1 MSYLIVKDLSKINI
15 HNIYLI
21 HELKLIKIKYKLD
34 KNIYSVGISFY
45 YGGIELVKDKDMFL
59 IKIEDISSIHTIQEL
74 DNFFKKAVKNYQS
87 LLNAEKNIMIKPNTA
102 IEKIYQKNIN
112 QKINVSIIIKYI
124 KKDKYNYP
132 IIHILE

>member
-1 MSYLIVKDLSKINI
+1 MSYVILKDLSKINI
-15 HNIYLI
+15 RNIYLI
-21 HELKLIKIKYKLD
+21 NELKLIKIKYKLD

-59 IKIEDISSIHTIQEL
+59 IKIEDAKSKDTMHEL
-74 DNFFKKAVKNYQS
+74 DTFFKKAVKNYQS
-87 LLNAEKNIMIKPNTA
+87 FLNARKDILIKSNTT

-112 QKINVSIIIKYI
+112 QKMNVSLIIKYI

-132 IIHILE
+132 IIHLLE